1 METLNGNAR
10 TAVSY
15 DRSTK
20 VNEAGKPRVRCM
32 ITVCAVWF
40 VLLGLTVFV
49 MPPAD
54 ARASVLELSPTYQKA
69 WDKVLGQA
77 DAKTS
82 TALKEAYG
90 KAGMWVAQKQAWEQ
104 KIKVVHAANAAE
116 ADRLRLAIRQTD
128 AAKLDGLIS
137 EVKQAEARYA
147 PMFKLYETLNKQL
160 KAARAAK
167 NKEWTA
173 AIRTQVESMKPVVQL
188 ARQDIRGKKQRLA
201 DARKQK
207 NAKMK
212 QLRSVLAG
220 ADAVKKQIQTA
231 KRQAIL
237 SKERY
242 SSALQK
248 LKQTMKT
255 GQAARTLTDAKSLA
269 TAAENWSGSQQR
281 IHELELKV
289 AAVYQKVR
297 QQLGS

>member
-10 TAVSY
+10 TVVSNH
-15 DRSTK
+15 RSTK
-20 VNEAGKPRVRCM
+20 GKEAGKPRVRRM
-32 ITVCAVWF
+32 ITVCAAWF
-40 VLLGLTVFV
+40 VLLGLMMFV
-49 MPPAD
+49 WLPTGAV
-54 ARASVLELSPTYQKA
+54 ASGLELSPTYQKA

-90 KAGMWVAQKQAWEQ
+90 KAGMWVVQKQAWEQ
-104 KIKVVHAANAAE
+104 KIKVLHAANAAE

-137 EVKQAEARYA
+137 EVKQTEARYT

-188 ARQDIRGKKQRLA
+188 ARQDIRGKKQKLA

-207 NAKMK
+207 NTKMK
-212 QLRSVLAG
+212 QLRSVLGG

-231 KRQAIL
+231 KRQAN
-237 SKERY
+237 SYKERY
-242 SSALQK
+242 SSALQR

-289 AAVYQKVR
+289 AAVYQKVK